1 MIWRFLAKLM
11 LTKEEREL
19 AELMA
24 GRKVRVSI
32 KSSGYCISEED

>member
-1 MIWRFLAKLM
+1 MIWRFLAKLL

-19 AELMA
+19 AELLA

-32 KSSGYCISEED
+32 KSTWYCISED